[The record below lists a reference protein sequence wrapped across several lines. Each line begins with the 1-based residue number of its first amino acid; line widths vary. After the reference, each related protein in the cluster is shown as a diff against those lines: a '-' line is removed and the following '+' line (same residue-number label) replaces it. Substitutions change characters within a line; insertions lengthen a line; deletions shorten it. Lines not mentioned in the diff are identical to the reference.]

1 MENKTFLISG
11 ASRGIGKYI
20 GLRLAQAGANIV
32 IAAKTT
38 EPHPKLSGTIY
49 TAAKEMEAHGAKVL
63 ALKLDVR
70 DEDNM
75 KHVIDMAVAEFG
87 GLDGLINNA
96 SAINLSDT
104 SNIPMSRYD
113 LLQDINVR
121 GSFMA
126 AKYSIPHLKKSDN
139 PHIMYLSPP
148 INLDPNWVG
157 KHLAYTMSKY
167 CMSLQVMGLAD
178 ELKSHNIAVNAL
190 WPKTIIGTA
199 AIRNFPGGEQ
209 MQRQSRHPQIV
220 ADAAFEILSK
230 PSSEFTGNFLVD
242 EDVLRDA
249 RVEDFSKYQFEQG
262 QTLIPD
268 FFL

>member
-1 MENKTFLISG
+1 MNNKTFLITG

-20 GLRLAQAGANIV
+20 GLKLAKAGANIV

-38 EPHPKLSGTIY
+38 EPHPKLAGTIY
-49 TAAKEMEAHGAKVL
+49 TAAKEMEDQGGTVL

-70 DEDNM
+70 DEENV
-75 KHVIDMAVAEFG
+75 KHIVKETVTKFG
-87 GLDGLINNA
+87 GIDGLINNA

-104 SNIPMSRYD
+104 SNISMSRYD
-113 LLQDINVR
+113 LIQDINVK
-121 GSFMA
+121 GSFMT
-126 AKYSIPHLKKSDN
+126 AKYCIPHLKESNN
-139 PHIMYLSPP
+139 PHILYLSPP
-148 INLDPNWVG
+148 INLDPTWVG

-167 CMSLQVMGLAD
+167 CMSLQVMGLAH
-178 ELKSHNIAVNAL
+178 ELKSNDIAVNAL

-209 MQRQSRHPQIV
+209 MQKQSRHPKIV

-230 PSSEFTGNFLVD
+230 PSSEFTGNFLID
-242 EDVLRDA
+242 EDVLKDIGIK
-249 RVEDFSKYQFEQG
+249 DFAKYQFDQD
-262 QTLIPD
+262 QILIPD